1 MKKYIF
7 FLLLIVGC
15 IYFIESNR
23 TPPFNWRSQTYNT
36 TDTNPF
42 GTYLLNQEI
51 DSLVKND
58 SIIRFTENI
67 YEWLNNTMYDTIGNV
82 NLLSIRGSYY
92 FDYSSSSELT
102 RFLKEGNTAI
112 IIQQYFY
119 FALLDTLGI
128 QQGYLYD
135 SDDSNQTVELTNP
148 KLSTQNFSLKGY
160 NNNYFIIPDSMRNS
174 IEVLSFKKTEDDK
187 KLPIL
192 IKIPIG
198 KGHLYLGTEPVA
210 FTNYNLLHSNNHL
223 YAEGILSYLPNQKTY
238 FPVDALDGQSVESQ
252 SILRFVLQN
261 KALRWAWYMFLITL
275 LTFTFFTA
283 KRKQR
288 IIPIITPLKNTTV
301 DFTKT
306 VSNLYIQNKDY
317 NDIAQKSIIY
327 TLEKIRRQYGIETST
342 MDKQFVEKVHLKTD
356 KSIQDIENFIAYTQK
371 IRNNNHIITES
382 DLIALN
388 KLIEKITD

>member
-23 TPPFNWRSQTYNT
+23 TPPFNWRNQTYNT

-51 DSLVKND
+51 DSLVKSD

-67 YEWLNNTMYDTIGNV
+67 YEWLNNKTYDTAGSI
-82 NLLSIRGSYY
+82 NLLSIRGNNY
-92 FDYSSSSELT
+92 FDYNSSPELT
-102 RFLKEGNTAI
+102 NFLEKGNTAI

-119 FALLDTLGI
+119 YSLLDTLGI
-128 QQGYLYD
+128 KQGYLYTT
-135 SDDSNQTVELTNP
+135 DDSNQTVELTNSG
-148 KLSTQNFSLKGY
+148 LSTQNFSLKGY
-160 NNNYFIIPDSMRNS
+160 NNNYFIIPDSMRNN
-174 IEVLSFKKTEDDK
+174 IEVLSFKKTDNNEK
-187 KLPIL
+187 YPIL
-192 IKIPIG
+192 IRIPIG

-238 FPVDALDGQSVESQ
+238 FPVDTIDGQSAESQ
-252 SILRFVLQN
+252 SILRFILQN

-275 LTFTFFTA
+275 VVFTFFTA

-317 NDIAQKSIIY
+317 HDIAQKSIIY
-327 TLEKIRRQYGIETST
+327 TLEKIRRQYGIETSILN
-342 MDKQFVEKVHLKTD
+342 KQFVEKLHLKTGTPIQNIEAFIGYAKKIGSD
-356 KSIQDIENFIAYTQK
+356 K
-371 IRNNNHIITES
+371 HITTES
-382 DLIALN
+382 DLTVLN
-388 KLIEKITD
+388 KIIEKIID